1 MVNEQQIACVAV
13 LGATG
18 RIGRLLRSVWN
29 RFPPEGVR
37 LIYQT
42 RAPTIQ
48 AGVDTFTWSKESGLS
63 DPASF
68 LARHGKIDCIL
79 SFLGATSN
87 ATDRDRSE
95 HWRLA
100 QSALDLAE
108 EWGTKRVFLAS
119 SSAVY
124 SGLALETE
132 LKETVGVTP
141 ITPYGLA
148 KREMEIR
155 AIDAGGTHAVCLR
168 IGNVA
173 GADQLLLNAAAASAC
188 NPLLLDQFPDGT
200 SPRRNYIGPQT
211 LASVLISLVKAS
223 QATVEFPSV
232 LNVGVQRP
240 VQMHQLLRAMPGLTE
255 GRDWCFRP
263 AVSAAI
269 PDLSIDTSL
278 LQHFHSFAPQDCDPA
293 SIVGQWQACLG
304 AK

>member
-1 MVNEQQIACVAV
+1 MAKKQQITNFAI

-18 RIGRLLRSVWN
+18 KVGRLLHSAWA
-29 RFPPEGVR
+29 RFPPKGVR
-37 LIYQT
+37 LLYQT
-42 RAPTIQ
+42 RATDRDLP
-48 AGVDTFTWSKESGLS
+48 AGTFHWSAENGTAGL
-63 DPASF
+63 AAV
-68 LARHGKIDCIL
+68 LARYGQIDCVL
-79 SFLGATSN
+79 CLLGATN
-87 ATDRDRSE
+87 PGPAPDYSE
-95 HWRLA
+95 HGQLA
-100 QSALDLAE
+100 LSALELADAL
-108 EWGTKRVFLAS
+108 GAGRVFLAS

-124 SGLALETE
+124 SGLPAAAVLTET
-132 LKETVGVTP
+132 TQVAPVTA
-141 ITPYGLA
+141 YGRA
-148 KREMEIR
+148 KREMEIH
-155 AIDAGGTHAVCLR
+155 ALASGAGRVTCLR

-200 SPRRNYIGPQT
+200 SPRRNFIGPQT

-223 QATVEFPSV
+223 QTTAEFPTV
-232 LNVGVQRP
+232 LNVGAQRP

-293 SIVGQWQACLG
+293 SIVGQWQACRG